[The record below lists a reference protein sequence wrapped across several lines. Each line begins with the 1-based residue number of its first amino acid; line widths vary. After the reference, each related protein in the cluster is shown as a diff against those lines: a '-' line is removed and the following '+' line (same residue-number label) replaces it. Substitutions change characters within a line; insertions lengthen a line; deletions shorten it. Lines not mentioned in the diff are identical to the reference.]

1 MIIKVCGMR
10 DAENIREVAALGVD
24 MMGFVFWPESPRFV
38 RMVSSQAGIIPDYS
52 EERFRQAHAA
62 SAASGPE
69 SPGPEVQDSNL
80 KPQGS
85 KFQVPSSKAPAPARV
100 GVFVDEMPQTT
111 VTRVYNYKLDYV
123 QLHGEESRVM
133 IENLRSTLVPDI
145 APGIKIIKA
154 LGVGSREDVARARD
168 YEGAVDLF
176 LFDTHGPTQ
185 GGSGRQFDW
194 SVLDAYDG
202 NTPFLLSGGIG
213 PDDAAR
219 IRAFRHPQF
228 AGVDLNSRFETEPGL
243 KDVERLRAFIWAI
256 QNS

>member
-1 MIIKVCGMR
+1 M
-10 DAENIREVAALGVD
+10 
-24 MMGFVFWPESPRFV
+24 
-38 RMVSSQAGIIPDYS
+38 
-52 EERFRQAHAA
+52 
-62 SAASGPE
+62 
-69 SPGPEVQDSNL
+69 
-80 KPQGS
+80 
-85 KFQVPSSKAPAPARV
+85 
-100 GVFVDEMPQTT
+100 
-111 VTRVYNYKLDYV
+111 
-123 QLHGEESRVM
+123 
-133 IENLRSTLVPDI
+133 
-145 APGIKIIKA
+145 
-154 LGVGSREDVARARD
+154 ARARD

-176 LFDTHGPTQ
+176 LFDTYGPTQ